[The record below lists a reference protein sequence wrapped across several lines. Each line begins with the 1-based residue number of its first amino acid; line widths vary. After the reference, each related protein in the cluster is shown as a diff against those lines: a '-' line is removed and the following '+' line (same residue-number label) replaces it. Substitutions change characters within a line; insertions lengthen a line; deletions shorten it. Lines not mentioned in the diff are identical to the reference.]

1 MCSRHVE
8 PGAGAVY
15 ADSLDRS
22 CVHCGGTYTIRDYQ
36 PHECE
41 RPYEV
46 LIEDEAGG
54 RASFTVRAIG
64 PKGAAGTAWET
75 AVARGYVPLAVL
87 KIQEAAA

>member
-1 MCSRHVE
+1 MCASNDIPAYDLV
-8 PGAGAVY
+8 
-15 ADSLDRS
+15 
-22 CVHCGGTYTIRDYQ
+22 
-36 PHECE
+36 E

-75 AVARGYVPLAVL
+75 AIDRGYVPLAVL